1 MISIVLQDVTLRA
14 VVLAKEKFAHCL
26 LQKDDDLVQLFKHL
40 GQYDIL
46 EESVYSHLEKFGCL
60 MIGYPTSNEVDTVRC
75 DIVKNRF
82 TQLDDHPLDNSALI
96 RRNAL

>member
-1 MISIVLQDVTLRA
+1 MS
-14 VVLAKEKFAHCL
+14 L
-26 LQKDDDLVQLFKHL
+26 LQKDDDLVQIFKHL

-82 TQLDDHPLDNSALI
+82 TP
-96 RRNAL
+96 